1 MLAIAPAVLAAAD
14 AAAACFAGGILQL
27 FLMATWKARIKSRE
41 ICKAVRTMA
50 ARLVH
55 HLVRK
60 LLLFKAA
67 DTWSVFMEEYF

>member
-14 AAAACFAGGILQL
+14 AAAACFAGVILQL

-41 ICKAVRTMA
+41 ICKAVRTMD